1 MLCIEIM
8 DDGFILCYRVP
19 VNHEAALT
27 TLRCFYDT
35 LVNAI
40 QDPLTQLAAPL
51 YSQGVIP
58 IAILEKVR
66 LLTLIVSERN
76 AQLLDA
82 IERQVTANPCHFST
96 FLDVIMKDSVLN
108 SLAVELKETYS
119 ELLD

>member
-1 MLCIEIM
+1 M
-8 DDGFILCYRVP
+8 DLFILCYRVP
-19 VNHEAALT
+19 VNHEAALI

-58 IAILEKVR
+58 KAILEKAR
-66 LLTLIVSERN
+66 LLPLIVSERN

-82 IERQVTANPCHFST
+82 IEHQVTANPCHFST

-108 SLAVELKETYS
+108 SLAVELKETYG